1 MISSNKKS
9 IALAIVALSLVFM
22 VGCSSSNKALSDSSN
37 SAKSTNGA
45 SNSANV
51 STANTSS
58 TDSSSANNVTNSSG
72 NNSSNGTQGTETDS
86 QVALLNSITTLAQQG
101 KIINS
106 DFPASS
112 TSIQTIESKLGKAD
126 TSEWV
131 AQAKGTYYTY
141 SKQNVVFGINR
152 DQLFEVR
159 SFDSRLAQI
168 SLSMVKN
175 TLGNPAYNTTSGGD
189 QIIGYTAGKDF
200 KILFVFS
207 KSTNDSNDPMLD
219 HYSVLYPR
227 GSANDMGNDPGR
239 QW

>member
-1 MISSNKKS
+1 MISSNKKL
-9 IALAIVALSLVFM
+9 IAVTIIALSLAFM
-22 VGCSSSNKALSDSSN
+22 VGCSSSNKTLGDSSSSAN
-37 SAKSTNGA
+37 SKNET
-45 SNSANV
+45 SNNANV
-51 STANTSS
+51 STTNTTSTNV
-58 TDSSSANNVTNSSG
+58 TDSSENNTNEV
-72 NNSSNGTQGTETDS
+72 NHGTQTDS
-86 QVALLNSITTLAQQG
+86 QVALLNSITTLAQSG

-106 DFPASS
+106 EFPASS

-159 SFDSRLAQI
+159 SFDSSLGQI
-168 SLSMVKN
+168 SLSMVKKN
-175 TLGNPAYNTTSGGD
+175 LGDPAYNTTGGGE
-189 QIIGYTAGKDF
+189 QTIGYTAGKDF

-207 KSTNDSNDPMLD
+207 TPTNANDDPILN

-227 GSANDMGNDPGR
+227 GSANDMGNDTGR